1 MRYQSVQHYEDI
13 YLVDSNCKKFDQS
26 DDHWKGG
33 YFIRLQEKLS
43 HVFIEEEK
51 TLNFI

>member
-1 MRYQSVQHYEDI
+1 MRYQSVQHYGDI
-13 YLVDSNCKKFDQS
+13 YLVDCNCKKVDQS

-33 YFIRLQEKLS
+33 YFIRLQEKIT